1 MIDQAD
7 IHAALMAHCQT
18 IVLSPMP
25 AIAWPGKPVSQAD
38 YWLRITHLPN
48 IPERPSLDGSVPLD
62 HQGILQLDLMNE
74 PGQHEITYLRRA
86 SALMEYFPQTLRL
99 ESGTARVKVA
109 KAYALGGRATGDH
122 WMVPVR
128 IEYVVEAA

>member
-1 MIDQAD
+1 MTDQAD
-7 IHAALMAHCQT
+7 IHAALMAHCES
-18 IVLSPMP
+18 IALSPMP
-25 AIAWPGKPVSQAD
+25 EIAWPGKPVSQAD

-48 IPERPSLDGSVPLD
+48 VPERASLDGSVPLD

-86 SALMEYFPQTLRL
+86 SALIGYFPQNLRL
-99 ESGTARVKVA
+99 SSGSVSVVIV

-122 WMVPVR
+122 WMTPVR
-128 IEYVVEAA
+128 IEYRTEA